1 MGRRSERLSKQ
12 GMLASDLAG
21 EGDVIQVVS
30 RAFDVLRCFEG
41 HEARLGN
48 LEISNRCG
56 LPRSTVSRLTHTLTR
71 MGQLVYLP
79 RDQKYRIGPSAVAMS
94 TSMMKGLQLRN
105 LIRLRLQDVAEQ
117 LPGTVGFVI
126 PDRFHLV
133 YLEFARAA
141 NALGLHESTGSR
153 DRDGEHGRRHAYT
166 AALDTEVGDALIAEM
181 EREDAGGAKMLR
193 PRIEA
198 NRHHLREHGYVVA
211 CGTWSPHINGCAVP
225 LWSPQYQTFVV
236 VTIGLLSAMYDEKR
250 LHKEVAPRML
260 ELGCAVGGLLDG
272 AEGESSAIGW
282 SESRFPCRPKT
293 ITRSSRRRRRM
304 IWKPELDDLARREA
318 FAREM
323 GGVEKVKR
331 QRDQGRLTVR
341 ERIDKLVDRDSFHE
355 IGAISGIGEYDD
367 NGELKQLT
375 PANCVFGRGRID
387 GRTVVVVGDDFTV
400 RGGSADASI
409 SAKPLMA
416 EEMAHD
422 FRLPI
427 IRIIEGSGGGG
438 SVKTIETKGAANL
451 PGGVGGTRW
460 YWYTTANMARV
471 PVVGARARLGRGP
484 WRGAAGGKPLFRH
497 DQEPRRCSLPVRPW

>member
-153 DRDGEHGRRHAYT
+153 IAMTSTAAGHAYT
-166 AALDTEVGDALIAEM
+166 AALDADVGDALLAEM
-181 EREDAGGAKMLR
+181 EREIPDGAKVLR
-193 PRIEA
+193 PRHRSQPPLPA
-198 NRHHLREHGYVVA
+198 GARLRRRLRPVEPAYQRLRGADVVA
-211 CGTWSPHINGCAVP
+211 AVSN
-225 LWSPQYQTFVV
+225 LRR
-236 VTIGLLSAMYDEKR
+236 GD
-250 LHKEVAPRML
+250 
-260 ELGCAVGGLLDG
+260 D
-272 AEGESSAIGW
+272 
-282 SESRFPCRPKT
+282 RP
-293 ITRSSRRRRRM
+293 
-304 IWKPELDDLARREA
+304 
-318 FAREM
+318 
-323 GGVEKVKR
+323 
-331 QRDQGRLTVR
+331 
-341 ERIDKLVDRDSFHE
+341 
-355 IGAISGIGEYDD
+355 
-367 NGELKQLT
+367 
-375 PANCVFGRGRID
+375 
-387 GRTVVVVGDDFTV
+387 VVGDV
-400 RGGSADASI
+400 
-409 SAKPLMA
+409 
-416 EEMAHD
+416 
-422 FRLPI
+422 
-427 IRIIEGSGGGG
+427 
-438 SVKTIETKGAANL
+438 
-451 PGGVGGTRW
+451 
-460 YWYTTANMARV
+460 
-471 PVVGARARLGRGP
+471 
-484 WRGAAGGKPLFRH
+484 
-497 DQEPRRCSLPVRPW
+497 